1 MWRNQQCVW
10 DIEYVIGFFFSSSS
24 VLNCWFGYLLKVC
37 ICFVCVPAVL
47 HGHWLEGRWVCGWAL
62 WQHNNGI
69 CLLEDMVWYPS
80 EECQWEWRGNNREV
94 AGTGKKKQ
102 NRTSDWKSMT
112 FRIIYMTVIY
122 CGLVL
127 LWGWEGGPFCFVCF
141 FSPTASF
148 VIHIFIP
155 HSTFGQFFN
164 YSLN

>member
-1 MWRNQQCVW
+1 MSL
-10 DIEYVIGFFFSSSS
+10 GFFFILISAQLL
-24 VLNCWFGYLLKVC
+24 VWLFTKGLYLFCL
-37 ICFVCVPAVL
+37 CVPAVL

-141 FSPTASF
+141 FFSYCFICNSYIHPTL
-148 VIHIFIP
+148 HIWTVFQLQSKLKAVF
-155 HSTFGQFFN
+155 HSVAG
-164 YSLN
+164 

>member
-1 MWRNQQCVW
+1 MSLV
-10 DIEYVIGFFFSSSS
+10 FFFILISAQLL
-24 VLNCWFGYLLKVC
+24 VWLFTKGLYLFCL
-37 ICFVCVPAVL
+37 CVPAVL

-141 FSPTASF
+141 FFSYCFICNSYIHPTL
-148 VIHIFIP
+148 HIWTVFQLQSKLKAVF
-155 HSTFGQFFN
+155 HSVAG
-164 YSLN
+164 

>member
-1 MWRNQQCVW
+1 MSL
-10 DIEYVIGFFFSSSS
+10 FFFFILIS
-24 VLNCWFGYLLKVC
+24 VQLLVWLFTKGLYLFCL
-37 ICFVCVPAVL
+37 CVPAVL
-47 HGHWLEGRWVCGWAL
+47 HGHWLEERWVCGWAL

-127 LWGWEGGPFCFVCF
+127 LWGWEGGPFCFVICN
-141 FSPTASF
+141 SYIHPTL
-148 VIHIFIP
+148 HIWTVFQLQSKLKGVF
-155 HSTFGQFFN
+155 HSVAG
-164 YSLN
+164 